1 MYENDY
7 DIEMFTSDE
16 LLAEIGLDSYT
27 IRRLRG
33 EALHLEAAG
42 GEEFCRV

>member
-7 DIEMFTSDE
+7 DIDNLTHDE

-33 EALHLEAAG
+33 EALHPEARG

>member
-16 LLAEIGLDSYT
+16 LLAEIGLDAYT
-27 IRRLRG
+27 IRKLRTEADG
-33 EALHLEAAG
+33 E
-42 GEEFCRV
+42 GEEFRKE

>member
-16 LLAEIGLDSYT
+16 LLAELGLDAYT
-27 IRRLRG
+27 IRKLRDEADG
-33 EALHLEAAG
+33 EM
-42 GEEFCRV
+42 EFCSV

>member
-7 DIEMFTSDE
+7 DLETFTSDE

-33 EALHLEAAG
+33 EALHPEAAG
-42 GEEFCRV
+42 GEEFQGV

>member
-7 DIEMFTSDE
+7 DIDNLTHDE

-33 EALHLEAAG
+33 ETLHPEAAG